1 MTRERLQISTAS
13 RGAATGVAAVA
24 VLLASFALA
33 EPADGHPS
41 GCAFPRS
48 QPPPGDT
55 GRVDAIPHGCV
66 RLAVPADE
74 SRLPTVV
81 VRQHDRRGRIVTR
94 RFPLPG
100 TNLDTASGSIGI
112 CGHDSSYLFVVSY
125 PFVTVVAQ
133 ELYDLGDRTD
143 CATDVDRAL
152 LWTGQLSRLPSLGM
166 TWYTHRAPG

>member
-1 MTRERLQISTAS
+1 MSLLGLAA
-13 RGAATGVAAVA
+13 RGG
-24 VLLASFALA
+24 LLAAFALA
-33 EPADGHPS
+33 APAAGHPG

-55 GRVDAIPHGCV
+55 GRVYAIPHGCV
-66 RLAVPADE
+66 RLAVPSDE
-74 SRLPTVV
+74 THLPTVV

-94 RFPLPG
+94 RFPLPD
-100 TNLDTASGSIGI
+100 TNLDRAGGSVGI

-133 ELYDLGDRTD
+133 EQYDLGDRIE
-143 CATDVDRAL
+143 CETDVDRAL
-152 LWTGQLSRLPSLGM
+152 LWTGQLSRLPSLRM